1 MQSYHPTE
9 KPSTDLPNSL
19 LHKASVVAGADYSIP
34 EDAAQAVNEP
44 TQFSSHFEDQM
55 ELCAD
60 LRTVSDYFDGHH
72 EWFRRCA
79 LPMTVES
86 IGKNSYALVIGRFG
100 SFGFELEP
108 KIGLDL
114 LPQQEGVYRIETI
127 AIPDYEPTGYDVDFQ
142 AAMKLVE
149 VPFQEI
155 GAELEAN
162 LPPQPLPD
170 KLTRVH
176 WTLELAVTIQF
187 PRFIHTLPKA
197 LIQSTGDRL
206 LKQIVRQVS
215 TRLTR
220 KVLEDFHRSKN
231 LPIPKRSKRWFF
243 QAD

>member
-9 KPSTDLPNSL
+9 HSSPDLPNSL
-19 LHKASVVAGADYSIP
+19 VHTASVVAGAEYSTP
-34 EDAAQAVNEP
+34 EDAAQTVNEL
-44 TQFSSHFEDQM
+44 TQFSSQFKDQM

-60 LRTVSDYFDGHH
+60 SSTVADYFDRHH

-86 IGKNSYALVIGRFG
+86 IGKNSYALLIGKFG

-114 LPQQEGVYRIETI
+114 LPQNEGIYRIETV
-127 AIPDYEPTGYDVDFQ
+127 AIPGYEPTGYDVDFQ
-142 AAMKLVE
+142 AAMELVE
-149 VPFQEI
+149 MPRPEATI
-155 GAELEAN
+155 ELGDASNPILEQVT
-162 LPPQPLPD
+162 LVQ
-170 KLTRVH
+170 
-176 WTLELAVTIQF
+176 WTLDLTVTIQF
-187 PRFIHTLPKA
+187 PRFIHALPKP

-220 KVLEDFHRSKN
+220 KVLEDFHQSEN
-231 LPIPKRSKRWFF
+231 LPIPKRSRRWFF